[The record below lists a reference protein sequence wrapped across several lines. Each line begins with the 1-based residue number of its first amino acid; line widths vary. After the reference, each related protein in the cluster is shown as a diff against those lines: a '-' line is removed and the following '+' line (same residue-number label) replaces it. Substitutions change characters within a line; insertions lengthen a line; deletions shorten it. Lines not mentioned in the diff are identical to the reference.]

1 MSDSNIFKNKKVLV
15 TGHTGFKGSWLS
27 LILKYFEAK
36 VHGFSN
42 KVPTELSHYKF
53 LNGVFDKDLR
63 QNVNDFPSLK
73 KYIAKNRP
81 DFIFHLAAQPLVF
94 ESILNPLE
102 TFKTNTIG
110 TANLLESL
118 RLENYPCT
126 AVIITSDKVYRNNE
140 WKKGYKESDFL
151 GGKDPYSGSKGA
163 AELVLNSYINSYF
176 KSPESKVKI
185 GIGRA
190 GNVVGGGDWAPNRI
204 IPDAMKCWSKNDI
217 LQIRHPNSTR
227 PWQHVLEPLSG
238 YLKFAEF
245 LKKKK
250 VDSGEAFN
258 FGPHSNVNHSVLE
271 VVNTLSKYWKNPL
284 FEVKE
289 TNDSSEAGLLKLNS
303 SKALS
308 SLNWK
313 TKLSFKETMEWTSEW
328 YFDFYNRDIDP
339 QDLSMDQIIR
349 FFE

>member
-15 TGHTGFKGSWLS
+15 TGHTGFKGSWIS

-42 KVPTELSHYKF
+42 KVPTEPSHYKF

-190 GNVVGGGDWAPNRI
+190 GNVVGG
-204 IPDAMKCWSKNDI
+204 
-217 LQIRHPNSTR
+217 
-227 PWQHVLEPLSG
+227 LSG

-339 QDLSMDQIIR
+339 LDLSMDQIIR